1 MNKIK
6 CLLVA
11 GAVTVAAVAAKAQT
25 VTPEIEKRAADIVAK
40 MTLEE
45 KVSYLSGATSF
56 SLREIPRVGIPTV
69 LLADGPVGIRNH
81 APHSTLYPASMLS
94 AATWNR
100 DLLYRLGRSLGDDAR
115 ARGVGILLGPGVNIY
130 RSPLCG
136 RNYEYFGEDPYLTGE
151 AALAYINGVQ
161 SRGVLATIKHFAG
174 NNQEWSRHH
183 VSSEIDERT
192 LFEIYFPAFQKA
204 VTKGKVGSVMDSY
217 NLLNGVH
224 STENAWLNKEVLRK
238 RWGFDGIIMSDW
250 TSVYSTIAA
259 ANNGLDLEMPK
270 GKNFT
275 VDKIRA
281 AIEAGTVDERVIDEK
296 VKHILQTV
304 IAFGIFDRKQK
315 EEDIPLDNPSSHE
328 TALAL
333 AREGIVMLKNDGG
346 VLPLRGSIALVGPN
360 ATVITT
366 GGGSGNVVP
375 FTSTPVSEA
384 LKKMNKKTIMLTD
397 DVIYDDIAD
406 QVFTDSTMT
415 KKGFRGEYF
424 KNKGL
429 KGAADVVRIDPKVD
443 FDWEYGRPM
452 DGFPTDT
459 FSVRWSGCYTPK
471 ADETLKI
478 YIGGDDGYRIKVNG
492 KTVAGDWGNH
502 AYSFRELALKVKGG
516 VRNDIVVEYFDN
528 ISSANIKVSLKKLN
542 EEKLMKGV
550 RKADNVVYCA
560 GFNSSIEG
568 EGFDRPFE
576 LPQFQQEMI
585 ARLAAENPN
594 MVVVVNAGGG
604 IAFKPWLDKVKGVLM
619 AWYPG
624 QEGGQAIAEI
634 LRGKLSPSGKLPISI
649 EERLEDNPCHENYH
663 ENMQGRELRS
673 VEYREGV
680 FMGYR
685 GYDKTGVKPLF
696 PFGFGLS
703 YSTFEYSG
711 LTLEK
716 TGNNEVK
723 VAFNVKNTGRVEAK
737 EAAQVYVTD
746 VKSTVKRPL
755 KELKGFEKV
764 TLKPGETKRVEL
776 TLDKDAFAYYDVMQE
791 RFVVEPGT
799 FTISVGGSSANL
811 PLKQDIEL

>member
-1 MNKIK
+1 MKNIK
-6 CLLVA
+6 YLLVTGVVA
-11 GAVTVAAVAAKAQT
+11 LAAVTAKAQT

-69 LLADGPVGIRNH
+69 LLADGPVGLRNH
-81 APHSTLYPASMLS
+81 APHSTLYPASVLS

-100 DLLYRLGRSLGDDAR
+100 DLLYRLGKSLGDDAR

-161 SRGVLATIKHFAG
+161 SRGVMATIKHFAG

-204 VTKGKVGSVMDSY
+204 VTKGRVGAVMDSY

-224 STENAWLNKEVLRK
+224 STENAWLNKEVLRN
-238 RWGFDGIIMSDW
+238 RWGFNGILMSDW
-250 TSVYSTIAA
+250 TSVYSTVAA

-275 VDKIRA
+275 IDKIRA
-281 AIEAGTVDERVIDEK
+281 AIEAGTVDERIIDEK
-296 VKHILQTV
+296 VRHILQTV
-304 IAFGIFDRKQK
+304 MAFGIFDRNQK
-315 EEDIPLDNPSSHE
+315 ESDIPLDNPASAK
-328 TALAL
+328 TALEL
-333 AREGIVMLKNDGG
+333 AREGIVMLKNEDG
-346 VLPLRGSIALVGPN
+346 VLPLQGTVALVGPN

-375 FTSTPVSEA
+375 FTSTPLSVA
-384 LKKMNKKTIMLTD
+384 LAKMKPKTIMLTD
-397 DVIYDDIAD
+397 DVIYEDITG
-406 QVFTDSTMT
+406 QVFADSTQRLR
-415 KKGFRGEYF
+415 GFKAEYF
-424 KNKGL
+424 KNKELNGTP
-429 KGAADVVRIDPKVD
+429 DVTRTDSSVD
-443 FDWEYGRPM
+443 FDWQYGAPI
-452 DGFPTDT
+452 DGFPEDK
-459 FSVRWSGCYTPK
+459 FSVRWSGCYTAK
-471 ADETLKI
+471 TDETLKI

-528 ISSANIKVSLKKLN
+528 ISSANIKVSLKRLN
-542 EEKLMKGV
+542 EEKLEKGV

-576 LPQFQQEMI
+576 LPQYQREMI
-585 ARLAAENPN
+585 ERLAAINGN

-604 IAFKPWLDKVKGVLM
+604 IAFKPWIDKVKGVLM

-624 QEGGQAIAEI
+624 QEGGQALAEI

-649 EERLEDNPCHENYH
+649 EARAEDNPSYENYH
-663 ENMQGRELRS
+663 ENMKGRELRS
-673 VEYREGV
+673 VEYREGI
-680 FMGYR
+680 FTGYR

-703 YSTFEYSG
+703 YSTFEYSE
-711 LTLEK
+711 LDVEK
-716 TGNNEVK
+716 IGENQVK
-723 VAFNVKNTGRVEAK
+723 VAFNVKNTGRMEAK
-737 EAAQVYVTD
+737 EVAQVYVSD
-746 VKSTVKRPL
+746 KQCKVKRPL

-764 TLKPGETKRVEL
+764 SLRPGETRRVEL
-776 TLDKDAFAYYDVMQE
+776 TLDNEAFAYYDVME
-791 RFVVEPGT
+791 GRFVVEPGT
-799 FTISVGGSSANL
+799 FTISVGGSSADL
-811 PLKQDIEL
+811 PLSKDIEL

>member
-1 MNKIK
+1 MKNIK
-6 CLLVA
+6 CLLVTA
-11 GAVTVAAVAAKAQT
+11 AVTFTAVAAKAQT

-56 SLREIPRVGIPTV
+56 SLREIPRAGIPTV
-69 LLADGPVGIRNH
+69 LLADGPVGLRNH

-136 RNYEYFGEDPYLTGE
+136 RNYEYFGEDPYLTSE

-161 SRGVLATIKHFAG
+161 SRGVIATIKHFAG

-192 LFEIYFPAFQKA
+192 LFEIYFPAFYKA
-204 VTKGKVGSVMDSY
+204 VTKGNVGAVMDSY

-224 STENAWLNKEVLRK
+224 STENAWLNKEVLRR
-238 RWGFDGIIMSDW
+238 RWGFNGIIMSDW

-270 GKNFT
+270 GKNLNIE
-275 VDKIRA
+275 KLRP

-296 VKHILQTV
+296 VRHILQTV
-304 IAFGIFDRKQK
+304 MAFGIFDRKQK
-315 EEDIPLDNPSSHE
+315 DESIPLDNPSSHE

-333 AREGIVMLKNDGG
+333 AREGVVMLKNDDG
-346 VLPLRGSIALVGPN
+346 VLPLRGTTALVGPN

-375 FTSTPVSEA
+375 YMQTTVSAA
-384 LKKMNKKTIMLTD
+384 LAKMKPKTIMLTD
-397 DVIYDDIAD
+397 DVIYEDIAG
-406 QVFTDSTMT
+406 QMFTDSTMT
-415 KKGFRGEYF
+415 AKGFRGEYF

-429 KGAADVVRIDPKVD
+429 KGKADVVRVDPAVD
-443 FDWEYGRPM
+443 FDWQYGAPM

-459 FSVRWSGCYTPK
+459 FSVRWSGCYTAK

-478 YIGGDDGYRIKVNG
+478 YIGGDDGYRLKVNG

-502 AYSFRELALKVKGG
+502 AYSFRELALKVKAG

-528 ISSANIKVSLKKLN
+528 ISSANIKVSLKRLN
-542 EEKLMKGV
+542 EKKLFDGI

-585 ARLAAENPN
+585 TRIAAENAN

-604 IAFKPWLDKVKGVLM
+604 IAFKPWIDKVKGVLM

-649 EERLEDNPCHENYH
+649 EERLEDNPCYENYH
-663 ENMQGRELRS
+663 ENMPGRELRS

-680 FMGYR
+680 FIGYR
-685 GYDKTGVKPLF
+685 GYDRTGVKPLF

-716 TGNNEVK
+716 TAGGDVK
-723 VAFNVKNTGRVEAK
+723 VAFSVKNTGKMEAK
-737 EAAQVYVTD
+737 ETAQVYVSD
-746 VKSTVKRPL
+746 PVSTVKRPL
-755 KELKGFEKV
+755 KELKNFEKIS
-764 TLKPGETKRVEL
+764 LKPGETKRVEL
-776 TLDKDAFAYYDVMQE
+776 TLGKDAFAYYDVMRQQ
-791 RFVVEPGT
+791 FVVEPGT
-799 FTISVGGSSANL
+799 FTVSVGGSSADL